1 MVQGR
6 REFLTLAAGAVLFG
20 VREAAAASK
29 DLVPEIVKPSRPKP
43 QPPVAEAPVPV
54 HASLLPVGPSSI
66 RIGAPIRFRIR
77 SNRSGFGHVYIVNAS
92 GKTVLLV
99 ENLPL
104 KAERSV
110 EVPKAGLLIRA
121 SAPTG
126 DNEVVFLAT
135 RDRFAG
141 FAGGGTTTTPTDIQT
156 SGAGLAA
163 QLETRLS
170 MTARDR
176 WALTHVTVRVVD

>member
-1 MVQGR
+1 MFRGR
-6 REFLTLAAGAVLFG
+6 REFLTLLAGAVLLG
-20 VREAAAASK
+20 VREAGAAGR
-29 DLVPEIVKPSRPKP
+29 DLVPEVAKPSRPKP
-43 QPPVAEAPVPV
+43 KPPEAPVPV
-54 HASLLPVGPSSI
+54 HASLMPIGPSMI
-66 RIGAPIRFRIR
+66 RIGDPIRFQIR
-77 SNRSGFGHVYIVNAS
+77 SNRSGFGHVYIVNSS

-104 KAERSV
+104 KAERSI
-110 EVPKAGLLIRA
+110 EVPKAGLRIRA

-163 QLETRLS
+163 QIETRLS
-170 MTARDR
+170 MTARER

>member
-1 MVQGR
+1 MFRDR
-6 REFLTLAAGAVLFG
+6 RYFLTMLAGALFVG
-20 VREAAAASK
+20 ATRAEAASK
-29 DLVPEIVKPSRPKP
+29 DLVPEIAKPSRPKP
-43 QPPVAEAPVPV
+43 KPAEAQVPV
-54 HASLLPVGPSSI
+54 HASLMPIGPSTI
-66 RIGAPIRFRIR
+66 RIGSPIRFQIR
-77 SNRSGFGHVYIVNAS
+77 SNRSGFGHVYIVNSS

-104 KAERSV
+104 KAERAV

-163 QLETRLS
+163 QLETRLA

-176 WALTHVTVRVVD
+176 WALTHVTVRVVE